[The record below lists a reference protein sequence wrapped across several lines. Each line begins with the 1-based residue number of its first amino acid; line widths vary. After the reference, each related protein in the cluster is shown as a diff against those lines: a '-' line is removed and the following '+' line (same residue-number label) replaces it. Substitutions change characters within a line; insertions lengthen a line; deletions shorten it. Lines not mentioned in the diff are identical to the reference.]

1 MCRNL
6 TFVIFREKKSSLI
19 AEIVKNKTIQIRS
32 VNFPHQKSSITDSEV
47 VLMTARAM
55 INPQISAD
63 LHIDHFLN
71 ESSLI
76 NPSQPPRRGTETKQP
91 PRFLIRLLI
100 TFHNYFIISSPL
112 FCISG

>member
-1 MCRNL
+1 
-6 TFVIFREKKSSLI
+6 
-19 AEIVKNKTIQIRS
+19 
-32 VNFPHQKSSITDSEV
+32 
-47 VLMTARAM
+47 MTARAM
-55 INPQISAD
+55 INPQITAD

-76 NPSQPPRRGTETKQP
+76 NPSQPPWRGTETKQP
-91 PRFLIRLLI
+91 PRFLIILLI